1 MAFGSSCSVRKI
13 NFNVTKHK
21 GGIKR
26 SSADSFVLF
35 VSFVVR

>member
-1 MAFGSSCSVRKI
+1 MAFGSSCSVRKM
-13 NFNVTKHK
+13 NVNVTKHK

-26 SSADSFVLF
+26 SSAGSF